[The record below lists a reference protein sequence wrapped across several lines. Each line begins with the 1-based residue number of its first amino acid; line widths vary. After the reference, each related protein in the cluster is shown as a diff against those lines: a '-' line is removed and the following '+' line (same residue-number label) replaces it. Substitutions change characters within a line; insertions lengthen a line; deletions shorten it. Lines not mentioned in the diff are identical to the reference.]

1 MSKLIKL
8 PNELND
14 WKVKSLVNSEKDT
27 AIYKV
32 SKKDFDGTIKN
43 GILRH
48 ITGAENED
56 INFLSDEA
64 SFLESLIESGES
76 FIYSD
81 VLVTNADSDK
91 KCNFYL
97 ITEDL
102 KPLSEIM
109 KQKNFSES
117 EIVDFGIQLSEILE
131 MLEYKNIYHG
141 NITPDNIYITGDG
154 KYKLGG
160 FSDFEGTISDLSF
173 VAPEIY
179 HKESPDFTTDIY
191 SLGLIMYAMS
201 NNNKIPF
208 ESDNYGKQ
216 SSIEDRLSGKAVT
229 APANGSEKLKSVIVI
244 ACHPN
249 NANRWKNAGNIKNA
263 LTSIK
268 SELNDAVSSPSAPI
282 IAPEATDFSDNVF
295 EEYEYEEFEE
305 TIPDKEPSDDFVAD
319 KQYNVTESPE
329 EKIADE
335 PITLENNITKIDAAP
350 AEEIADCKVVQDENI
365 IANDS
370 SSTESEGS
378 KAFEPITDENVFDE
392 YAADRKAKSFKKIA
406 EEKDYGNYFD
416 DDNDLKSDIKSS
428 SEKTPQNKF
437 EDVQSKDKIIKFKND
452 GFEGN
457 NDFDFDYDDDE
468 NENNGKGKAKIAV
481 IIVCIIVALAALCVG
496 GYFALNYFNNQ
507 QNTPKETTVPTTE
520 VVTTVQPTTVAPTT
534 KEVTTAPVSANVVP
548 VVGYGYSYGK
558 ELLEA
563 EGFTV
568 EISEYRDSYYYEE
581 GYIIEQSPEGD
592 TSAKKGS
599 VVKLVVSSGLIEEE
613 TEPVTDSP
621 VADSSYLFPNSDS
634 SYLSYDQVHSLSDS
648 DLQLAINEIYA
659 RNGRIFADPYLSSY
673 FNSKSWYNG
682 IYTAEEFDQNVT
694 FNIYEQKN
702 LDLLIDERATR

>member
-8 PNELND
+8 PDELKD
-14 WKVKSLVNSEKDT
+14 WKVKFLVNSDKDT
-27 AIYKV
+27 DIYKV
-32 SKKDFDGTIKN
+32 SKKDFDGTVKK

-48 ITGAENED
+48 ISIDESVD
-56 INFLSDEA
+56 MSFLSEEA
-64 SFLESLIESGES
+64 DFLESLIESGES

-81 VLVTNADSDK
+81 VLVTNASSEK
-91 KCNFYL
+91 KYDFYL
-97 ITEDL
+97 VTEDL
-102 KPLSEIM
+102 KSLAEIM
-109 KQKNFSES
+109 KKKSFSES

-131 MLEYKNIYHG
+131 MLESKNIYHG
-141 NITPDNIYITGDG
+141 NITPDNIYLADDG

-160 FSDFEGTISDLSF
+160 FSDFEGTINELTF

-179 HKESPDFTTDIY
+179 RKDSPDFTTDIY

-201 NNNKIPF
+201 NNNKMPF
-208 ESDNYGKQ
+208 ENDDNNKQ
-216 SSIEDRLSGKAVT
+216 SAVEDRLSGKAVT
-229 APANGSEKLKSVIVI
+229 APVNGGEKLKSVIVI
-244 ACHPN
+244 ACQPS

-268 SELNDAVSSPSAPI
+268 SELVDAVSVPSESI

-295 EEYEYEEFEE
+295 EEYEYEEFDEI
-305 TIPDKEPSDDFVAD
+305 IPEQRPSEALSAD
-319 KQYNVTESPE
+319 KHEDTSGLSE
-329 EKIADE
+329 EKISDIPVA
-335 PITLENNITKIDAAP
+335 LENNDNEIDTASV
-350 AEEIADCKVVQDENI
+350 AETADSKVTQ
-365 IANDS
+365 
-370 SSTESEGS
+370 SEGVFTKDIS
-378 KAFEPITDENVFDE
+378 TIKSEETKEFEPITNENVFDE
-392 YAADRKAKSFKKIA
+392 YSVNNNAKSFKKIA

-416 DDNDLKSDIKSS
+416 DEHDSKSVMKSN
-428 SEKTPQNKF
+428 SEKASQNKF
-437 EDVQSKDKIIKFKND
+437 RTVESVEFEND
-452 GFEGN
+452 DFAD
-457 NDFDFDYDDDE
+457 NDDNSDYYADE
-468 NENNGKGKAKIAV
+468 NLYSSKNKKKAAV
-481 IIVCIIVALAALCVG
+481 IIVCIVIALAALGVC

-507 QNTPKETTVPTTE
+507 QNTPKETTVPTTA
-520 VVTTVQPTTVAPTT
+520 VSTTVQPTTVAPTT
-534 KEVTTAPVSANVVP
+534 QQVTTVPATANVVP

-581 GYIIEQSPEGD
+581 GYIIDQSPEGD

-599 VVKLVVSSGLIEEE
+599 VVKLVISSGLIEEE
-613 TEPVTDSP
+613 TEPETDPP
-621 VADSSYLFPNSDS
+621 VVDSSFLFPNSDS

-673 FNSKSWYNG
+673 FNSKSWYKG
-682 IYTAEEFDQNVT
+682 IYSAEEFDQNVN

-702 LDLLIDERATR
+702 LDLMIDERAAR

>member
-8 PNELND
+8 PDELKD
-14 WKVKSLVNSEKDT
+14 WKIKSLADSDKNT

-32 SKKDFDGTIKN
+32 SKKDFDGTVKQ

-48 ITGAENED
+48 ISIDESED
-56 INFLSDEA
+56 MTFLSEEA
-64 SFLESLIESGES
+64 DFLESLIESGES

-81 VLVTNADSDK
+81 VLVTNTSSEKKSD
-91 KCNFYL
+91 FYL

-102 KPLSEIM
+102 KSLAEIM
-109 KQKNFSES
+109 KKKSFSES

-131 MLEYKNIYHG
+131 MLESKNIYHG
-141 NITPDNIYITGDG
+141 NITPENIYLADDG

-160 FSDFEGTISDLSF
+160 FSDFEGTINELTF

-179 HKESPDFTTDIY
+179 RKDSPDFTTDIY

-201 NNNKIPF
+201 NNNKMPF
-208 ESDNYGKQ
+208 ENDDNNKQ
-216 SSIEDRLSGKAVT
+216 SAVEDRLSGKAVT
-229 APANGSEKLKSVIVI
+229 APVNGGEKLKSVIVI
-244 ACHPN
+244 ACQPS

-263 LTSIK
+263 LMSIK
-268 SELNDAVSSPSAPI
+268 SELADVVSVPSVPI

-295 EEYEYEEFEE
+295 EEYEYEEFDEI
-305 TIPDKEPSDDFVAD
+305 IPEQNPSDAPSAD
-319 KQYNVTESPE
+319 KHEVTTGFSE
-329 EKIADE
+329 EKISDM
-335 PITLENNITKIDAAP
+335 PVDLENNANVIDTAP
-350 AEEIADCKVVQDENI
+350 VAETADIKTTQ
-365 IANDS
+365 
-370 SSTESEGS
+370 SEGGIAKDIS
-378 KAFEPITDENVFDE
+378 AIKSEETKEFEPIANENVFDE
-392 YAADRKAKSFKKIA
+392 YAVDNTARSFKKIA

-416 DDNDLKSDIKSS
+416 DEHDSKSEMKSN
-428 SEKTPQNKF
+428 SEKAPQNKF
-437 EDVQSKDKIIKFKND
+437 RTVESVE
-452 GFEGN
+452 FEN
-457 NDFDFDYDDDE
+457 NDFADNYNDNSDYFADE
-468 NENNGKGKAKIAV
+468 AVKNKGKMKI
-481 IIVCIIVALAALCVG
+481 IIIIACIIIALAALGAG

-507 QNTPKETTVPTTE
+507 PNTPKETTVPTTA
-520 VVTTVQPTTVAPTT
+520 VATTAQPTTVAPTT
-534 KEVTTAPVSANVVP
+534 QQVTTVPATANVVP

-592 TSAKKGS
+592 SSAKKGS
-599 VVKLVVSSGLIEEE
+599 VVKLVISSGLIEEE
-613 TEPVTDSP
+613 TEPETEQP
-621 VADSSYLFPNSDS
+621 VVDSSFLFPNSDS

-673 FNSKSWYNG
+673 FNSKSWYKG
-682 IYTAEEFDQNVT
+682 IYSAEEFDQNVN

-702 LDLLIDERATR
+702 LDLMIDERAAR

>member
-8 PNELND
+8 PDELKD
-14 WKVKSLVNSEKDT
+14 WKVKSLADSDKNT

-32 SKKDFDGTIKN
+32 SKKDFDGTVKQ

-48 ITGAENED
+48 ISIDESED
-56 INFLSDEA
+56 MTFLSEEA
-64 SFLESLIESGES
+64 DFLESLIESGES

-81 VLVTNADSDK
+81 VLVTNTSSEKKSD
-91 KCNFYL
+91 FYL

-102 KPLSEIM
+102 KSLAEIM
-109 KQKNFSES
+109 KKKSFSES

-131 MLEYKNIYHG
+131 MLESKNIYHG
-141 NITPDNIYITGDG
+141 NITPENIYLADDG

-160 FSDFEGTISDLSF
+160 FSDFEGTINELTF

-179 HKESPDFTTDIY
+179 RKDSPDFTTDIY

-201 NNNKIPF
+201 NNNKMPF
-208 ESDNYGKQ
+208 ENDDNNKQ
-216 SSIEDRLSGKAVT
+216 SAVEDRLSGKAVT
-229 APANGSEKLKSVIVI
+229 APVNGGEKLKSVIVI
-244 ACHPN
+244 ACQPS

-263 LTSIK
+263 LMSIK
-268 SELNDAVSSPSAPI
+268 SEIADADSVPSEPI

-295 EEYEYEEFEE
+295 EEYEYEEFDEI
-305 TIPDKEPSDDFVAD
+305 IPEQNPSDAPSAD
-319 KQYNVTESPE
+319 KHEVTSGFSE
-329 EKIADE
+329 EKISDM
-335 PITLENNITKIDAAP
+335 PVDLENNAIVIDTVP
-350 AEEIADCKVVQDENI
+350 VDESADIKTTQ
-365 IANDS
+365 
-370 SSTESEGS
+370 SEGGIAKDIS
-378 KAFEPITDENVFDE
+378 TVKSEETKEFDPITNENVFDE
-392 YAADRKAKSFKKIA
+392 YAVDNTARSFKKIA

-416 DDNDLKSDIKSS
+416 DEHDSK
-428 SEKTPQNKF
+428 SEKKSNSEKASQNKF
-437 EDVQSKDKIIKFKND
+437 RTVESVEFEND
-452 GFEGN
+452 
-457 NDFDFDYDDDE
+457 DFADNDYDNSDYYADE
-468 NENNGKGKAKIAV
+468 NLYSRKNKKKAAV
-481 IIVCIIVALAALCVG
+481 IIVCIVIALAALGVC

-507 QNTPKETTVPTTE
+507 QNTPKETTVPTTA
-520 VVTTVQPTTVAPTT
+520 VSTTVQPTTVAPTT
-534 KEVTTAPVSANVVP
+534 QQVTTVPPTANVVP

-599 VVKLVVSSGLIEEE
+599 VVKLVISSGLIEEE
-613 TEPVTDSP
+613 TEPETEQP
-621 VADSSYLFPNSDS
+621 VVDSSFLFPNSDS

-673 FNSKSWYNG
+673 FNSKSWYKG
-682 IYTAEEFDQNVT
+682 IYSAEEFDQNVN

-702 LDLLIDERATR
+702 LDLMIDERAAR